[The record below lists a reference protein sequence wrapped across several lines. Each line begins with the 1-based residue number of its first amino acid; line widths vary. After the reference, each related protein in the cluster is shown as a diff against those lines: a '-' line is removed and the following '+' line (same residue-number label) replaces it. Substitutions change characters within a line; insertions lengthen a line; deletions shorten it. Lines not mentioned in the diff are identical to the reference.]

1 MFKLTVSDCKPQ
13 KGHKVIDNSTKVIHT
28 KSLKKMWEMH
38 TQYDATNTIIVDCL
52 IERVKENPKENV
64 ILSSPFIGENQGDN
78 WLIHELWIIFHKLN
92 RATDVRAILKDVQL
106 YLEVP

>member
-1 MFKLTVSDCKPQ
+1 
-13 KGHKVIDNSTKVIHT
+13 
-28 KSLKKMWEMH
+28 MH

-64 ILSSPFIGENQGDN
+64 ILAPPFLAANEGDN
-78 WLIHELWIIFHKLN
+78 WLIHELWRTLHKLN
-92 RATDVRAILKDVQL
+92 KATDVRAILKDVQL